1 MRTPAQGQDPP
12 LPADLLRSEHLPAEL
27 LPAELLRP
35 GPLRPDPARRRER
48 PSTAQPESV
57 RTAGRH
63 RTSSSRR
70 ASYAELFTIREF
82 RALWSAQTLSYT
94 GDQIAQ
100 VAIALLVYAR
110 TGSPAITALA
120 YALTYL
126 PPIAGGPLLSGL
138 ADLLPR
144 RQVMI
149 ALDLVRA
156 GLVTIMALPQVPL
169 AAVCT
174 LLFATVL
181 LGPPFAAA
189 RTALLPDVVPPQAL
203 VLSFTA
209 GNFTFQAGQIGGF
222 LAGGAVVA
230 TLGPH
235 RALALDALSF
245 CLSAAL
251 VAGWVKN
258 RPLPSAGLPAV
269 RSSLW
274 AITRDGAAV
283 VFSHAGLRTLV
294 LLGWLAGFAVVP
306 EGLAPAYARALGGG
320 PLTVGLLMATMPA
333 GMVVGGLVV
342 GRLTSP
348 AQRTRMLGWLAM
360 LSLAPLMCGM
370 LRPPLWALVPL
381 LALAGAAGSYQLTA
395 AAAFVR
401 AVPRPARAGAF
412 SVAQS
417 GLLAAQGL
425 GILIGGVAAT
435 RLGPQKVVGIAGMI
449 GVTIAAILASRW
461 ICHGSAVI
469 VDVPGQDRA
478 SAPQHRAL

>member
-1 MRTPAQGQDPP
+1 
-12 LPADLLRSEHLPAEL
+12 
-27 LPAELLRP
+27 
-35 GPLRPDPARRRER
+35 
-48 PSTAQPESV
+48 
-57 RTAGRH
+57 
-63 RTSSSRR
+63 
-70 ASYAELFTIREF
+70 
-82 RALWSAQTLSYT
+82 
-94 GDQIAQ
+94 
-100 VAIALLVYAR
+100 
-110 TGSPAITALA
+110 
-120 YALTYL
+120 
-126 PPIAGGPLLSGL
+126 
-138 ADLLPR
+138 
-144 RQVMI
+144 
-149 ALDLVRA
+149 
-156 GLVTIMALPQVPL
+156 
-169 AAVCT
+169 
-174 LLFATVL
+174 
-181 LGPPFAAA
+181 
-189 RTALLPDVVPPQAL
+189 
-203 VLSFTA
+203 
-209 GNFTFQAGQIGGF
+209 
-222 LAGGAVVA
+222 
-230 TLGPH
+230 
-235 RALALDALSF
+235 
-245 CLSAAL
+245 
-251 VAGWVKN
+251 
-258 RPLPSAGLPAV
+258 
-269 RSSLW
+269 
-274 AITRDGAAV
+274 
-283 VFSHAGLRTLV
+283 
-294 LLGWLAGFAVVP
+294 
-306 EGLAPAYARALGGG
+306 
-320 PLTVGLLMATMPA
+320 MATMPA